1 MRCLAALF
9 TKWFNIYGSNYFIKN
24 MNILYWKQFFFV
36 EGTFLSAQFSA
47 VSQIIALC
55 VSFFIKSTLL
65 TIN

>member
-1 MRCLAALF
+1 MEVIILLK
-9 TKWFNIYGSNYFIKN
+9 TWIYCIWNNF
-24 MNILYWKQFFFV
+24 LFV